1 MIEQVNNTPR
11 YLLRNVMEKC
21 ARLNIPT
28 QAILELTYRCNL
40 HCVHCY
46 VDISEPDELTADEWK
61 NVIDQLK
68 SAGVI
73 SLLLTGGEVLLR
85 EDFLDIL
92 SYAKRSKFF
101 ISLATNGALIDS
113 DMAHDIV
120 KLKPSAIS
128 ISLYGASAMTH
139 EAVTNVSGSFEKTL
153 EGIRAL
159 VACGIKPLVQTVVMK
174 SNVNEL
180 EHIDRLVTNLGADIN
195 IDTVISPTKT
205 GAEFPFR
212 FETTC
217 EELINCGWLPERFSK
232 LSDDGH
238 GLCKAGKSLLSV
250 APNGDVFPCNV
261 FPIKLGNLRQANIDK
276 IWHLEPCAELR
287 YLRSMRRADLYACEK
302 CELSV
307 YCQRCPGI
315 AYIETGRLD
324 GPSTSACRQAE
335 TRRRLYQAAEVRS

>member
-1 MIEQVNNTPR
+1 MKSQTNITPR

-46 VDISEPDELTADEWK
+46 VDISEPDELTTDEWK

-73 SLLLTGGEVLLR
+73 SLLLTGGEILLR

-92 SYAKRSKFF
+92 SYARHCKFF
-101 ISLATNGALIDS
+101 ISLSTNGTLINS
-113 DMAHDIV
+113 DMARDIAE
-120 KLKPSAIS
+120 LKPFAIS

-153 EGIRAL
+153 AGIRAL
-159 VACGIKPLVQTVVMK
+159 VDCGIKPLIQTVVMK
-174 SNVNEL
+174 SNINEL
-180 EHIDRLVTNLGADIN
+180 EQINQLVTSLGAEIN

-205 GAEFPFR
+205 GAESPFQ
-212 FETTC
+212 FETTYD
-217 EELINCGWLPERFSK
+217 ELVNCGWLPEKFHK
-232 LSDDGH
+232 LPDDGH
-238 GLCKAGKSLLSV
+238 GLCKAGKSMISV

-261 FPIKLGNLRQANIDK
+261 FPVKLGNLRQANFDK

-287 YLRSMRRADLYACEK
+287 YLRSMRRADLYACNK
-302 CELSV
+302 CELSI

-315 AYIETGRLD
+315 AFIESGSLD
-324 GPSTSACRQAE
+324 GPSSSACRQAE